1 MTTSTRTTTEARAEG
16 PTRDQGD
23 RQGRRLLGNIRGD
36 WLEALNVVYARWK
49 EMVKNFGEKD
59 NFNKFFLRHND
70 KKSDILYRTDYGFSE
85 MFQHTPTLGQ
95 TPK

>member
-1 MTTSTRTTTEARAEG
+1 
-16 PTRDQGD
+16 
-23 RQGRRLLGNIRGD
+23 
-36 WLEALNVVYARWK
+36 
-49 EMVKNFGEKD
+49 MVKNFGEKD